1 MSLRDWRSEYLTI
14 LKLHVPNINGF
25 DETLTGIS
33 ADYLQLLV
41 GLIINPE
48 MYKGI
53 FIGPYDEVA
62 DFLDGNGFKVE
73 GNEISGYT
81 ISLLNT

>member
-1 MSLRDWRSEYLTI
+1 MSLTNWRSEYLTI
-14 LKLHVPNINGF
+14 LKLHVQNTNGF
-25 DETLTGIS
+25 DEALAEIS
-33 ADYLQLLV
+33 AELLQLLV
-41 GLIINPE
+41 GLIISPSI
-48 MYKGI
+48 YKGI
-53 FIGPYDEVA
+53 YIGPYDEVA

>member
-1 MSLRDWRSEYLTI
+1 MSLTDWKSEYLTI
-14 LKLHVPNINGF
+14 IKLHVPNIIGF
-25 DETLTGIS
+25 DEAFAGIS
-33 ADYLQLLV
+33 SEDLQKLV
-41 GLIINPE
+41 ALIVNPS

-53 FIGPYDEVA
+53 YIGPYDEVA

-73 GNEISGYT
+73 GSEKYGYT

>member
-25 DETLTGIS
+25 DEALTGIS

-41 GLIINPE
+41 GLIVSPSI
-48 MYKGI
+48 YKGI
-53 FIGPYDEVA
+53 YIGPYDEVA

-73 GNEISGYT
+73 GSKELGYT

>member
-14 LKLHVPNINGF
+14 IKLHVQNINGF
-25 DETLTGIS
+25 DEAFSGIS
-33 ADYLQLLV
+33 SEFLQMLV
-41 GLIINPE
+41 GLIVNPS
-48 MYKGI
+48 MYKGV
-53 FIGPYDEVA
+53 FIHSYNEVA

-81 ISLLNT
+81 ISLL

>member
-14 LKLHVPNINGF
+14 LKLHVPDITGF
-25 DETLTGIS
+25 DEVFSDIS
-33 ADYLQLLV
+33 EDYLLGLV
-41 GLIINPE
+41 SMIVHPE
-48 MYKGI
+48 MHKGI
-53 FIGPYDEVA
+53 FVGPYDEIA

-81 ISLLNT
+81 ISLL